1 VPDGESQ
8 HRHPAFDVSS
18 IAAPLRNP
26 PTLTVANRISCSL
39 AMVQLVQKLMPMM
52 DKYNVVMVEAQDGI
66 GQCRRVRGSWRL
78 QSAIGNLQ
86 SAIETGA

>member
-1 VPDGESQ
+1 
-8 HRHPAFDVSS
+8 
-18 IAAPLRNP
+18 
-26 PTLTVANRISCSL
+26 
-39 AMVQLVQKLMPMM
+39 MVQLGTELMPMM